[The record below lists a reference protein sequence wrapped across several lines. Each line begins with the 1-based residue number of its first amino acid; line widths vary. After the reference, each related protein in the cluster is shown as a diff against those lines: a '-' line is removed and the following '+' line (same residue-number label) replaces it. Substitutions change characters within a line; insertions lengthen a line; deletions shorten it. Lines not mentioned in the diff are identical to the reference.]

1 MGGSFGEVSAIALLL
16 GAAFLFYKK
25 ILTWHIPVS
34 FVLSA
39 FLFAW
44 ILNMVDLARIKR
56 CNGIICGHI
65 HHPENTYY
73 EEIHYLNSG
82 DWVET
87 LSALVEDEKGNW
99 SVRYY
104 EGALIQDNLND
115 ITEEIYIAS

>member
-1 MGGSFGEVSAIALLL
+1 
-16 GAAFLFYKK
+16 
-25 ILTWHIPVS
+25 
-34 FVLSA
+34 
-39 FLFAW
+39 
-44 ILNMVDLARIKR
+44 MVDLARIKR
-56 CNGIICGHI
+56 CNCIICRHI